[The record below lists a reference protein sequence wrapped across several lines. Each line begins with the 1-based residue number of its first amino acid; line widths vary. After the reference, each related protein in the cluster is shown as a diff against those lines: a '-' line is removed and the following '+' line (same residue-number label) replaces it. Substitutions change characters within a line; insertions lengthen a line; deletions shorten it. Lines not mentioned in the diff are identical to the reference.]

1 MTRILITGS
10 RVWKDKAAIV
20 KALIEELATCTEPVV
35 IVHGAQKR
43 WDHKGQRFIGAD
55 FYADEIAR
63 EVGLEVDPHPADWDR
78 YGRAAGP
85 IRNREMVATLNA
97 ANGDRV
103 LAFPIGDSRG
113 TRGCMAIAEEAGI
126 PVINRGINH
135 DAKHWRLQSKNEAT
149 A

>member
-10 RVWKDKAAIV
+10 RVWKDKAAILA
-20 KALIEELATCTEPVV
+20 ALVEQLPTCSWPVT

-43 WDHKGQRFIGAD
+43 WDHRGQRFIGAD

-78 YGRAAGP
+78 YGKAAGP
-85 IRNREMVATLNA
+85 IRNREMVATLDA
-97 ANGDRV
+97 TNGDRV
-103 LAFPIGDSRG
+103 LAFPIRDSRG

-126 PVINRGINH
+126 PVINKGI
-135 DAKHWRLQSKNEAT
+135 DQKEKKS
-149 A
+149 